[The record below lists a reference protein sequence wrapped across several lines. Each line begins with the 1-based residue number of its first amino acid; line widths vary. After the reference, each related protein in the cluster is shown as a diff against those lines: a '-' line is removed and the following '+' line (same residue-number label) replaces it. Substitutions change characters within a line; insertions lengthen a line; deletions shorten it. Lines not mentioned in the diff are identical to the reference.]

1 MACRGRIWIYEYDDI
16 LGYPV
21 VDLEKSK
28 LLHISPY
35 NKCVLDK
42 CGYFKKCRNLEAEAY
57 RDYGLRKES
66 N

>member
-1 MACRGRIWIYEYDDI
+1 MACKGRIWIYVYANDF
-16 LGYPV
+16 GYA

-42 CGYFKKCRNLEAEAY
+42 CGYFEKCHNLEAEAF
-57 RDYGLRKES
+57 RNYGLRKE
-66 N
+66 NN